1 MLRYKLLSL
10 LIFIL
15 PASVVALDDYLAEAE
30 NELSTVFTPT
40 RLEQHRKNVP
50 AGVTIITAKKLKELG
65 ISTLPEAMRL
75 VPGMRINQ
83 ASGWDYRINF
93 HGTNALIPRRMLVLI
108 DGMSVYLYGFAQVD
122 WNRLAVNIDDIEKIE
137 VTRSPSVV
145 SYGAN
150 AFQVV
155 VNIITKHPHDVDT
168 LVLSSENGTEN
179 FKKHYGRI
187 SGEVGKTAYSLSL
200 SKHADD
206 GFDSVSFN
214 GDRDPVPDGIDD
226 QRVDKFLFRSETNI
240 DSKNKL
246 EFRFGSVE
254 ADVEEEQVDSAQLAP
269 PEKIQEDWHA
279 HVTYGH
285 IFNKRHHMK
294 LNTYI
299 RKSSYTERWDLC
311 RPAVLFLSELR
322 DLALV
327 NSDLANAIVAG
338 NIPTGSNTQENQLI
352 QAALTGIQGL
362 GAAAFEPLCG
372 STNNDIDEQTLA
384 VELEDTYQPFSH
396 TRINARIGY
405 KENEVNS
412 ETFTNGEVGSHHW
425 HMISNAEILLSKSL
439 TLNAGLIYEDAS
451 NIDDSVF
458 NSRLGL
464 NYHFTDSGTVRIAY
478 SSGSRLP
485 NILETDRNWNYF
497 MRNWDREFDGMN
509 EGYLYLNTT
518 GTENLKP
525 EEVESFEIGLF
536 GSANN
541 YTYDVRVYKEE
552 LRNLISEKPT
562 FFDFNLTNDSRID
575 LLGFEAELSYRLS
588 KQFEVSGGYSYIDT
602 EYTNFFEQTAHS
614 DHAGFANLTYY
625 SGIGTLS
632 TGYYGHS
639 KMAGEDYGRWD
650 AVYLNSFKL
659 TKDAKLELRLL
670 ASYLTNLDH
679 AYQITENNKIIHSY
693 DDPWRYRIKVSLSF

>member
-108 DGMSVYLYGFAQVD
+108 DGMSVYRYGFAQVD

-362 GAAAFEPLCG
+362 GTAAFEPLCG
-372 STNNDIDEQTLA
+372 SANNDIDEQTLA
-384 VELEDTYQPFSH
+384 VELEDTYQPFTH